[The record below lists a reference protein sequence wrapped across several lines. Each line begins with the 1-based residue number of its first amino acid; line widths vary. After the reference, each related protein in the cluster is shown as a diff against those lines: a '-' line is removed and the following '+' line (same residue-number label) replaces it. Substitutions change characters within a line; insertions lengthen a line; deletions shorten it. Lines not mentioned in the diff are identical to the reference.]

1 MKAFFI
7 LAVITVVVCSGILIH
22 GYINDKNKFK

>member
-7 LAVITVVVCSGILIH
+7 LATITVVVCSGILIH
-22 GYINDKNKFK
+22 GYFNDKNKFK